1 MHIVVFLFFFFFK
14 SQKLI
19 DCIVALKKLTHQVES
34 MMSNVHFKEIKQ
46 KDGYYVI

>member
-1 MHIVVFLFFFFFK
+1 MHIVVVFFFLKK

-34 MMSNVHFKEIKQ
+34 MMSNVHCKEIKQ